1 MNKKRRSSIYVGVI
15 VGLLA
20 FIVVG
25 LIPRDTNPETP
36 QERSHRIASELR
48 CPFCN
53 GESIADAQSSIAA
66 DLRDLIDEQVASGM
80 TDEQIFGYYISVYD
94 DRVLLSPPLLGWG
107 TVLWALPLVVA
118 GGGVV
123 ALLRRRR
130 SGTAPE
136 VTSSRAAIED
146 ARRIVATDIAEL
158 DVQEAAGELDAAEAA
173 RLRQSYL
180 AEQEALA
187 KAEPQAAPAPTRSRA
202 RSLVG
207 GGILVVGAIALTV
220 AVVVTVRD
228 RAPGDLITGG
238 IADQEQTRDLT
249 TVTNEEMEAVIAAN
263 PDVVPMRLALA
274 GRYFDEGNFSDAVRH
289 YLEVLDRE
297 QHPEALAN
305 VGWMAYL
312 NGEVETGLA
321 FVERSL
327 AITDALPQAH
337 WYIANIRYLG
347 MQDPTG
353 AVAPL
358 ETLLAFESIPA
369 EVRDAA
375 VSLLDEVKASL

>member
-1 MNKKRRSSIYVGVI
+1 VRKQWRSSIYLGVI

-20 FIVVG
+20 FVVIG
-25 LIPRDTNPETP
+25 LIPRDSTPETP
-36 QERSHRIASELR
+36 EERSNRIASELR

-80 TDEQIFGYYISVYD
+80 TDDEIFDYYVRVYD
-94 DRVLLSPPLLGWG
+94 DRVLLSPPLFGWG
-107 TVLWALPLVVA
+107 TALWVLPLIVA
-118 GGGVV
+118 GGGLV

-130 SGTAPE
+130 SDDSIA
-136 VTSSRAAIED
+136 VASSHSAIED
-146 ARRIVATDIAEL
+146 AKRIVASDLAEL
-158 DVQEAAGELDAAEAA
+158 DVQEAAGELDAAEAG
-173 RLRQSYL
+173 RLRSSYQK
-180 AEQEALA
+180 EQQALA
-187 KAEPQAAPAPTRSRA
+187 SAEPANADAAPRSRTRA
-202 RSLVG
+202 LVG
-207 GGILVVGAIALTV
+207 GGILVVGAVALTV

-238 IADQEQTRDLT
+238 IANQEETRDLT
-249 TVTNEEMEAVIAAN
+249 LVTNEEMEAVVEAN

-312 NGEVETGLA
+312 NGEIDTGMA

-327 AITDALPQAH
+327 SITDAIPQAH
-337 WYIANIRYLG
+337 WYIANIRFRGL
-347 MQDPTG
+347 QDAAG

-358 ETLLAFESIPA
+358 ETLLAFESIPN

-375 VSLLDEVKASL
+375 NSLLDEVRAAL

>member
-1 MNKKRRSSIYVGVI
+1 MKKQWRSVIYFGVI
-15 VGLLA
+15 VGLSA
-20 FIVVG
+20 FIVIG
-25 LIPRDTNPETP
+25 LLPQDTASETP
-36 QERSHRIASELR
+36 EQRSHRIASELR

-66 DLRDLIDEQVASGM
+66 DLRDLIEEQVASGM
-80 TDEQIFGYYISVYD
+80 TDDQIFDYYISVYD
-94 DRVLLSPPLLGWG
+94 DRVLLSPPLFGWG
-107 TVLWALPLVVA
+107 TVLWALPLLVA

-123 ALLRRRR
+123 ALLRRKRV
-130 SGTAPE
+130 GIAPT

-146 ARRIVATDIAEL
+146 ARRVVAVDLAEL
-158 DVQEAAGELDAAEAA
+158 DVQEAAGELGATEAA

-180 AEQEALA
+180 AEQKVLA
-187 KAEPQAAPAPTRSRA
+187 AAEPAVAAASTRSRG
-202 RSLVG
+202 RTLVG
-207 GGILVVGAIALTV
+207 GGIFVVGAIALTI

-238 IADQEQTRDLT
+238 IANQEEGRDLS
-249 TVTNEEMEAVIAAN
+249 TVTNEEMEAVVAAN

-274 GRYFDEGNFSDAVRH
+274 GRYFDGGNFSAAVRH

-321 FVERSL
+321 FVQRSL

-337 WYIANIRYLG
+337 WYVANIRYLG
-347 MQDPTG
+347 MQDANG
-353 AVAPL
+353 AVVPL
-358 ETLLAFESIPA
+358 ETLLAFDSIPP

-375 VSLLDEVKASL
+375 MSLLDEVKAAL

>member
-1 MNKKRRSSIYVGVI
+1 MKKQWRSSIYLGVI

-20 FIVVG
+20 FVVIG
-25 LIPRDTNPETP
+25 LIPRESVPETP
-36 QERSHRIASELR
+36 QERSQRIASELR

-66 DLRDLIDEQVASGM
+66 DLRELIDEQVSSGM
-80 TDEQIFGYYISVYD
+80 TDEEIFDYYVSVYD
-94 DRVLLSPPLLGWG
+94 DRVLLSPPWLGWG
-107 TVLWALPLVVA
+107 TVLWALPLLVA
-118 GGGVV
+118 VGGLV
-123 ALLRRRR
+123 ALSRRKRN
-130 SGTAPE
+130 E
-136 VTSSRAAIED
+136 VPVPIAASQAAIDD
-146 ARRIVATDIAEL
+146 ARRVVVADLAEV
-158 DVQEAAGELDAAEAA
+158 DVQEAAGELEPAEAA
-173 RLRQSYL
+173 RLRQTYRT
-180 AEQEALA
+180 EQLALA
-187 KAEPQAAPAPTRSRA
+187 DAEPAAVSVALRSRA
-202 RSLVG
+202 RTLAGAGV
-207 GGILVVGAIALTV
+207 LVVGAIALTV

-238 IADQEQTRDLT
+238 IASQDETRDLS

-263 PDVVPMRLALA
+263 PDVVPMRLSLA

-305 VGWMAYL
+305 VGWIAYL
-312 NGEVETGLA
+312 NGEIETGLA

-337 WYIANIRYLG
+337 WYVANIRYRG
-347 MQDPTG
+347 MQDATG
-353 AVAPL
+353 AVVPL
-358 ETLLAFESIPA
+358 ETLLAFDSIPG

-375 VSLLDEVKASL
+375 AALLDEVKAAS

>member
-1 MNKKRRSSIYVGVI
+1 MKKQWRSVIYFGVI
-15 VGLLA
+15 VGLSA
-20 FIVVG
+20 FIVIG
-25 LIPRDTNPETP
+25 LLPQDTASETP
-36 QERSHRIASELR
+36 EQRSNRIASELR

-66 DLRDLIDEQVASGM
+66 DLRDLIEEQVASGM
-80 TDEQIFGYYISVYD
+80 TDDQIFDYYVSVYD
-94 DRVLLSPPLLGWG
+94 DRVLLSPPLFGWG
-107 TVLWALPLVVA
+107 TVLWALPLLVA

-123 ALLRRRR
+123 ALLRRKRV
-130 SGTAPE
+130 GIAPT

-146 ARRIVATDIAEL
+146 ARRVVAVDLAEL
-158 DVQEAAGELDAAEAA
+158 DVQEAAGELGATEAA

-180 AEQEALA
+180 AEQKVLA
-187 KAEPQAAPAPTRSRA
+187 AAEPAVAAASTRSRG
-202 RSLVG
+202 RTLVG
-207 GGILVVGAIALTV
+207 AGILVVGAIALTI

-238 IADQEQTRDLT
+238 IANQEEGRDLS
-249 TVTNEEMEAVIAAN
+249 TVTNEEMEAVVAAN

-274 GRYFDEGNFSDAVRH
+274 GRYFDGGNFSDAVRH

-312 NGEVETGLA
+312 NGEIETGLA

-337 WYIANIRYLG
+337 WYVANIRYLG
-347 MQDPTG
+347 MQDANG
-353 AVAPL
+353 AVVPL
-358 ETLLAFESIPA
+358 ETLLAFDSIPP

-375 VSLLDEVKASL
+375 MSLLDEVKAAL